1 MFDLREW
8 RGFDLPCCKREEP
21 MTKRWKIGAAT
32 LIALVSVTAAAAAP
46 PPKTDAKIAAEV
58 PTKIRANGTLLVAT
72 AATYAPNEFT
82 RPNGHAV
89 LGMDPDLIRA
99 LATVMGL
106 RTKIINVRF
115 DTILSGVASGRY
127 DLGMSS
133 ITVTRPRAKRV
144 DFATY
149 FSAGTSFYVKANA
162 GPDIKSL
169 ADLCGRT
176 AAVVAGTTQAT
187 DAEAQ
192 TAACRKAGKP
202 DVKVAIFPDHL
213 SAYIALESS
222 SQAVGMADSPV
233 AAYIVKNS
241 RGQLKLTGTYGRAPY
256 GIALPK
262 ANGMA
267 KPVLDALKKLIA
279 DGTYR
284 AILTKWGIQNGAI
297 ANPRIAPAAG

>member
-1 MFDLREW
+1 
-8 RGFDLPCCKREEP
+8 
-21 MTKRWKIGAAT
+21 MTKRWKIVAAT
-32 LIALVSVTAAAAAP
+32 LLALVSVTVAAAAA

-58 PTKIRANGTLLVAT
+58 PAKVRAKGTLLVAT
-72 AATYAPNEFT
+72 AATYPPNEFT
-82 RPNGHAV
+82 RPNGHAL

-99 LATVMGL
+99 LASVMGL
-106 RTKIINVRF
+106 RTKLVNVRF
-115 DTILSGVASGRY
+115 DTIISGVASGRY
-127 DLGMSS
+127 GLGMSS
-133 ITVTRPRAKRV
+133 ITVTKARAKVV
-144 DFATY
+144 DFVTY
-149 FSAGTSFYVKANA
+149 YSAGTSFYVKANA

-169 ADLCGRT
+169 ADLCGR
-176 AAVVAGTTQAT
+176 AVAVVAGTTQAA

-241 RGQLKLTGTYGRAPY
+241 RGQLELTGTYGKAPY

-262 ANGMA
+262 GNGMA
-267 KPVLDALKKLIA
+267 KPTLDALKKLIA

-284 AILTKWGIQNGAI
+284 AILTKWGTQSGAI
-297 ANPRIAPAAG
+297 ANPIIAPAAR

>member
-1 MFDLREW
+1 
-8 RGFDLPCCKREEP
+8 
-21 MTKRWKIGAAT
+21 MTTRWKIVAAT
-32 LIALVSVTAAAAAP
+32 LVALGCGAVVAAAA

-58 PTKIRANGTLLVAT
+58 PAKVRAKGTLLVAT

-82 RPNGHAV
+82 SPNGQALV
-89 LGMDPDLIRA
+89 GMDPDLIRA

-106 RTKIINVRF
+106 RTKFVNVRF
-115 DTILSGVASGRY
+115 DTIIPGVASGRY

-133 ITVTRPRAKRV
+133 ITVTRARAKVV
-144 DFATY
+144 DFVTY
-149 FSAGTSFYVKANA
+149 YSAGTSFYVKANA

-176 AAVVAGTTQAT
+176 VAVVAGTTQAA

-192 TAACRKAGKP
+192 TAPCRKAGRP

-233 AAYIVKNS
+233 AAYIVKSS
-241 RGQLKLTGTYGRAPY
+241 RGQLELTGTYGKAPY
-256 GIALPK
+256 GIALRK
-262 ANGMA
+262 RNGMA
-267 KPVLDALKKLIA
+267 KPVLDALKKLMA
-279 DGTYR
+279 DGRYR
-284 AILTKWGIQNGAI
+284 AILTKWGIQSGAI
-297 ANPRIAPAAG
+297 ANPTIAPAAR